1 MTPLFGREAQLAQ
14 WDDALTTGGALTLRG
29 EPGIGKSRL
38 VTEFARIARC
48 RGRTVLR
55 GHTLTEALLPVT
67 RRGWPDL
74 PACYRDALGELVPEW
89 RTGRPVP
96 PDVLAE
102 AVVRLLHTVNGVL
115 LLDDTAVHPHLAAS
129 AAVVTTERTCA
140 GPGLVPRLSDDA
152 AAALVDALGGGPD
165 VLDRAEGLPL
175 AIVELCATGGCP
187 ALEAFTRTALAA
199 LSPAATEVA
208 HAAAVIDDVLTWQ
221 EVQPLTGLDP
231 DTVAAALDDLAAA
244 HLVTGN
250 RFRHGLIREAVLASA
265 SPTRAA
271 RTWVALGRHRLSRRS
286 PLEASAAAARAVEL
300 APTNDIR
307 AAAVD
312 TLTAALVELGRFD
325 EALAHLATTPPT
337 PDTRARAARCA
348 VELGRFDEAL
358 AHLATAH
365 THAHAARFG
374 DRRPTALRDG
384 TGLLLAARQAMTGDP
399 AGAVEPLTRLRR
411 LPDWQW
417 RADLELGVVDC
428 LTVVSPFRLQ
438 QARPQARGALLA
450 LADHHLR
457 TVAVLCG
464 EPADLPP
471 ATADLWRA
479 LLAADLSGALHYAD
493 TLTSFPET
501 RGVRALLSAVDRDDL
516 STAASLLDKGIG
528 SWTNRGL
535 ARLAFGDERA
545 WEDLD
550 RSPFLAAVAA
560 VVVQDAS
567 RATAAHG
574 VFTSLGN
581 NPWRRRCEK
590 VMREAG
596 IPIPRRG
603 RGDASVPPHL
613 RAFGITS
620 REMDVLLLLANGAT
634 NAAIAVKLSVSRR
647 TVDTHVRNLLAKTGS
662 SRRTNLSALV

>member
-1 MTPLFGREAQLAQ
+1 VTPLFGREPQLAQ

-38 VTEFARIARC
+38 VTEFARIASS

-55 GHTLTEALLPVT
+55 GRTLTEALLPVT
-67 RRGWPDL
+67 RRGWPEL

-89 RTGRPVP
+89 RTGRPVA

-102 AVVRLLHTVNGVL
+102 AVVRLLHSINGVL
-115 LLDDTAVHPHLAAS
+115 LLDDAAVHPHLAAS
-129 AAVVTTERTCA
+129 AVVVTTERTCA

-152 AAALVDALGGGPD
+152 ASALIETLGGEPA

-175 AIVELCATGGCP
+175 AIVELCATGGSP
-187 ALEAFTRTALAA
+187 TLEAFTRTALAA
-199 LSPAATEVA
+199 LSPAAAEVA

-221 EVQPLTGLDP
+221 EVQPLTGLGP

-250 RFRHGLIREAVLASA
+250 RFRHGLIREAVLTSA
-265 SPTRAA
+265 SPTRSA

-286 PLEASAAAARAVEL
+286 PLEASIAAARGVEL

-312 TLTAALVELGRFD
+312 TLTAALVELGRFG
-325 EALAHLATTPPT
+325 EALAHLATVPPT
-337 PDTRARAARCA
+337 PRTRARAARCA
-348 VELGRFDEAL
+348 VELGDL
-358 AHLATAH
+358 
-365 THAHAARFG
+365 
-374 DRRPTALRDG
+374 RPTDLRDG
-384 TGLLLAARQAMTGDP
+384 TELLLAARQAMTGDP
-399 AGAVEPLTRLRR
+399 ADAVEPLTRLRC

-428 LTVVSPFRLQ
+428 LTVVSPFRLH

-450 LADHHLR
+450 LAHHHLR
-457 TVAVLCG
+457 TAGVLCG
-464 EPADLPP
+464 EPVELPA

-493 TLTSFPET
+493 TLTAFPET
-501 RGVRALLSAVDRDDL
+501 RGLRALLSTVDRNDL
-516 STAASLLDKGIG
+516 SPAASLLDNGIG

-535 ARLAFGDERA
+535 ARLAFGDDRA

-574 VFTSLGN
+574 VFVSLGN

-603 RGDASVPPHL
+603 RGNASVPPHL
-613 RAFGITS
+613 RALGVTS
-620 REMDVLLLLANGAT
+620 REMDVLLLIAHGAT
-634 NAAIAVKLSVSRR
+634 NAEIAVKLSVSRR